1 MPKGTRNKSGVILV
15 GGAWGPSGEPVRGV
29 GSTRAFRTTGKEGEV
44 SLSAAR
50 GIVGDA
56 RLKKGFDDIKM
67 KQRSSKPDAGWGS
80 TVVYSTSSKKAT
92 PKKKK

>member
-1 MPKGTRNKSGVILV
+1 MPKGTRDKSGVILI
-15 GGAWGPSGEPVRGV
+15 GGAWEPNGEPSKWV
-29 GSTRAFRTTGKEGEV
+29 GRTTAYKAVKGGEI

-56 RLKKGFDDIKM
+56 RLKKGFNDIKM
-67 KQRSSKPDAGWGS
+67 KQRSSDPKAEWSS
-80 TVVYSTSSKKAT
+80 TVVYSNSSKKAT